1 MKKLFKTLL
10 VCGFALTALSADM
23 KEGKTGCED
32 GFTVDCKK
40 NPELCK
46 GSRASDTKKKD
57 TKADSVEKG

>member
-46 GSRASDTKKKD
+46 GTEASKTKEKD
-57 TKADSVEKG
+57 TDADSKERG